1 MSKKIEQQIIRPRD
15 ISSLTGLS
23 PVTIY
28 RLEKAGKFPSRIK
41 LSPGAVGWRR
51 SEIEA
56 WLDARQAA

>member
-23 PVTIY
+23 SVTIY

-51 SEIEA
+51 SEVEA